1 MIRRLTFAVL
11 LLATTASLFADP
23 ADGRRTFIV
32 RNGKVISGEGDLFR
46 RVYLG
51 FSPLDVSSELR
62 EFLGAPKDGGVLV
75 QSVKDG
81 GPAAKAGLKVGD
93 IVTAIDGKPVESA
106 WNLGDLLDDKK
117 AGDSVRLDI
126 VRNRQRQTLVATLEE
141 RGDLP
146 MRMRTLEIPELLD
159 HLKIPELDHLKTMDG
174 LPQMWRARVETTEN
188 CADLQARIHDLEA
201 RLKTLEKKLEK

>member
-1 MIRRLTFAVL
+1 MIRRLTLAVL
-11 LLATTASLFADP
+11 FFAAATALLADP

-32 RNGKVISGEGDLFR
+32 RNGKVISGEGNLFR

-51 FSPLDVSSELR
+51 FSPLDVSSDLR

-75 QSVKDG
+75 QSVKEG

-93 IVTAIDGKPVESA
+93 IVTAIDGKAVESA
-106 WNLGDLLDDKK
+106 WSLGDLLDDKK
-117 AGDSVRLDI
+117 AGDSVRLDV
-126 VRNRQRQTLVATLEE
+126 VRNRQRQTLVATLED

-146 MRMRTLEIPELLD
+146 MKLRSLNIPELDRL
-159 HLKIPELDHLKTMDG
+159 IPELDHLKAMDG
-174 LPQMWRARVETTEN
+174 MPQMWRARVETTEN
-188 CADLQARIHDLEA
+188 CADLKARIHDLET

>member
-1 MIRRLTFAVL
+1 MIRRLTLAVL
-11 LLATTASLFADP
+11 FLATTTALFADP

-62 EFLGAPKDGGVLV
+62 EYLGAPKDGGVLV

-93 IVTAIDGKPVESA
+93 VVTAIDGKPVESA
-106 WNLGDLLDDKK
+106 WNLGDLLDGKK
-117 AGDSVRLDI
+117 AGDSVRLDV

-146 MRMRTLEIPELLD
+146 MKMRTLEIPELLD
-159 HLKIPELDHLKTMDG
+159 HLKIPELDHLKSMDG
-174 LPQMWRARVETTEN
+174 MPQMWRARVETTEN

>member
-1 MIRRLTFAVL
+1 MTRRLTVAL
-11 LLATTASLFADP
+11 LFLAAATALLADP
-23 ADGRRTFIV
+23 ADGRRTFII

-75 QSVKDG
+75 QSVKEG

-93 IVTAIDGKPVESA
+93 IVTAIDGKPVDSA

-117 AGDSVRLDI
+117 AGDSVRLDVI
-126 VRNRQRQTLVATLEE
+126 RNRQRQTLVATVEE
-141 RGDLP
+141 RTDLP
-146 MRMRTLEIPELLD
+146 MKLRTLDIPELD
-159 HLKIPELDHLKTMDG
+159 HLKIPELEHLKALDG
-174 LPQMWRARVETTEN
+174 LPREWRARVATTEN
-188 CADLQARIHDLEA
+188 CADLQTRIRDLEA

>member
-62 EFLGAPKDGGVLV
+62 EFLGAPKDGGVVV
-75 QSVKDG
+75 QSVKEG
-81 GPAAKAGLKVGD
+81 GPAAKAGLRVGD

-106 WNLGDLLDDKK
+106 WTVGDALDDKK
-117 AGDSVRLDI
+117 AGDTVRIDI
-126 VRNRQRQTLVATLEE
+126 VRNKARQTLVATLEE
-141 RGDLP
+141 RDLP
-146 MRMRTLEIPELLD
+146 MKLRTLDIPGFEAFTVNGFQN
-159 HLKIPELDHLKTMDG
+159 IP
-174 LPQMWRARVETTEN
+174 QWRARVEAREN
-188 CADLQARIHDLEA
+188 CGELQTRIKDLES
-201 RLKTLEKKLEK
+201 RLKDLEKKLQK

>member
-1 MIRRLTFAVL
+1 MIRRLTLAVL
-11 LLATTASLFADP
+11 FLATTTALFADP

-32 RNGKVISGEGDLFR
+32 RNDKVISGEGDLFR

-62 EFLGAPKDGGVLV
+62 EYLGAPKDGGVLV

-93 IVTAIDGKPVESA
+93 VVTAIDGKPVESA
-106 WNLGDLLDDKK
+106 WNLGDLLDGKK
-117 AGDSVRLDI
+117 AGDSVRLDV

-146 MRMRTLEIPELLD
+146 MKMRTLEIPELLD
-159 HLKIPELDHLKTMDG
+159 HLKIPELDHLKSMDG
-174 LPQMWRARVETTEN
+174 MPQM
-188 CADLQARIHDLEA
+188 
-201 RLKTLEKKLEK
+201 